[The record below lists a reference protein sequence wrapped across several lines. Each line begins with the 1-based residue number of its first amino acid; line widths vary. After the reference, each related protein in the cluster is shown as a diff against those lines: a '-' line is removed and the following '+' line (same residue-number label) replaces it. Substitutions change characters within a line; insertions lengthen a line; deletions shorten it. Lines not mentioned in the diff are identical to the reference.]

1 MRNLNEQI
9 SRMKSLMLIKE
20 QCVGTNST
28 QLQKCE
34 QDLENNGYIV
44 YSSFEQY
51 NLCENKVNLKNVN
64 IVLDSN
70 SINTNNK
77 TFGKEEDGDCYL
89 LAKSVKEE
97 ENEPK
102 FHITFYDDNQVVI
115 TARLDRDNN
124 GFKKLLYDGK
134 YKAEGSS
141 IGFSPLKYKGVLEG
155 GSFDKDSFPIMSGS
169 SSTDILT
176 ISASDG
182 ASWGIPSG
190 ELDVQFYL
198 PYFLESNIL
207 TSSLTLS
214 NVLYLLKTS

>member
-28 QLQKCE
+28 QLEKCE

-44 YSSFEQY
+44 YNSFEQY
-51 NLCENKVNLKNVN
+51 NLCENKENLKNVN
-64 IVLDSN
+64 IVLETN
-70 SINTNNK
+70 GINTNNRN
-77 TFGKEEDGDCYL
+77 FGKEEDGDCYL

-97 ENEPK
+97 SNEPK

-115 TARLDRDNN
+115 TTRLNSFNDN
-124 GFKKLLYDGK
+124 KKLLYDGK
-134 YKAEGSS
+134 YKATSSS
-141 IGFSPLKYKGVLEG
+141 IGFSSLKYKGVLEG
-155 GSFDKDSFPIMSGS
+155 GSFDKDSFKIMSGS

-182 ASWGIPSG
+182 SSWGIPSG
-190 ELDVQFYL
+190 ELDVQYYL
-198 PYFLESNIL
+198 PYVLESNIL
-207 TSSLTLS
+207 TSSFTLS
-214 NVLYLLKTS
+214 NVLYLLKTT

>member
-97 ENEPK
+97 NNEPK

-115 TARLDRDNN
+115 TTLLNSNN
-124 GFKKLLYDGK
+124 QNKKLLYDGK
-134 YKAEGSS
+134 YKANSSS
-141 IGFSPLKYKGVLEG
+141 IGFSSLKYKGVLEG
-155 GSFDKDSFPIMSGS
+155 GSFDKDSFKILSGS
-169 SSTDILT
+169 TSTDILT